1 MALGAQPRKGACMF
15 NFIVR
20 RFFNL
25 VPVFFGATILV
36 FLIIQASPGNYLDE
50 MRQNPNVKRETIER
64 LERQYGLD
72 QPVYVQYFLWA
83 RGVLTGNFGES
94 FKYDRPVTEVI
105 ARPVQNS
112 MILAIG
118 NIVLLYALAIP
129 IGVYGAVRQYSL
141 GDKVISV
148 GTYFFLGFP
157 SFFLALITIYLI
169 LQMQYAAGRP
179 ILPVGGMTSTNF
191 DQLSPMSQLANIAW
205 HALAPIIVVTI
216 REVASFSRFM
226 RGQMLEY
233 MNQDYI
239 RTARAKGLAERV
251 VVYKHALRNAAT
263 PFVAT
268 IGGILPGLVGG
279 VGFVEVVFN
288 WPGITP
294 MYLEAIA
301 SKDIYLI
308 TGFIAITLILLIIG
322 NLLSDLLLAVVDPRV
337 RYN

>member
-1 MALGAQPRKGACMF
+1 MF
-15 NFIVR
+15 AFIVKR
-20 RFFNL
+20 LFHL
-25 VPVFFGATILV
+25 IPVFFGATILV
-36 FLIIQASPGNYLDE
+36 FLIIQASPGNYFDE
-50 MRQNPNVKRETIER
+50 MRQDPNTKPETVAR
-64 LERQYGLD
+64 LERQYGFD

-83 RGVLTGNFGES
+83 KGVLVGNFGES
-94 FKYDRPVTEVI
+94 FKYKNEVTKVI

-112 MILAIG
+112 MVLALG
-118 NIVLLYALAIP
+118 NIILLYALAIP
-129 IGVYGAVRQYSL
+129 IGIYGAVRQYST

-148 GTYFFLGFP
+148 ITYFFLGFP
-157 SFFLALITIYLI
+157 SFFLGLIVIYLI
-169 LQMQYAAGRP
+169 LQLQYLVGRP
-179 ILPVGGMTSTNF
+179 LLPVGGMTSSGV
-191 DQLSPMSQLANIAW
+191 DQMTPINQVLDIAW
-205 HALAPIIVVTI
+205 HAIAPIIVVTI
-216 REVASFSRFM
+216 REVASLSRFM

-239 RTARAKGLAERV
+239 RTARAKGLVERV
-251 VVYKHALRNAAT
+251 VIYKHAFRNAVT
-263 PFVAT
+263 PFIAT
-268 IGGILPGLVGG
+268 IGGLLPALIGG

-301 SKDIYLI
+301 AKDIYLV